1 MSAKDCRTNYLTKA
15 KLIMHQYSTQ
25 IAQIIQQNGLTGI
38 NHGLLH
44 GNTGLCIYFYHLAR
58 KTNNPDFEKL
68 ADDLLDKAFAN
79 LSTSVSADFENG
91 LAGIGL
97 GIEYLVQNNFA
108 EGKMDEI
115 LEEVDNKVFKAL
127 NEENHNSFELGNGL
141 SGNLFY
147 LVNRLKNKNEPFSM
161 AHQINR
167 ELLFLA
173 INKIDELVTTQFP
186 TIIKEMH
193 FDLFWRF
200 PVMLHG
206 LAEAFKLNIYNDKI
220 SCMIRQWLPYFE
232 AYIPSLHINRIFMA
246 IVLKQICVLLPD
258 KRLEKQAKIL
268 LFATDFEILKTEVDH
283 SVLNI
288 RYGWPGVAWLL
299 SMASKEIPAEWSS
312 YQLIGQAY
320 HEITGRHK
328 NILANY
334 LINVP
339 EVNSVQYGL
348 SFGLAGI
355 GLMELLWP
363 GVLSGNDSPTPE

>member
-1 MSAKDCRTNYLTKA
+1 MEQLP
-15 KLIMHQYSTQ
+15 IQ
-25 IAQIIQQNGLTGI
+25 IAKIIQQNGLAGV
-38 NHGLLH
+38 NHGLMH
-44 GNTGLCIYFYHLAR
+44 GNTGLCIFFYHLSR
-58 KTNNPDFEKL
+58 KTNNPDYEKI

-79 LSTSVSADFENG
+79 LSTSASADFENG
-91 LAGIGL
+91 LAGIGW
-97 GIEYLVQNNFA
+97 GVEYLVQNKFA
-108 EGKMDEI
+108 QGNTDEI
-115 LEEVDNKVFKAL
+115 LEEVDNKVFRAL
-127 NEENHNSFELGNGL
+127 NEDNHNSFELGNGL
-141 SGNLFY
+141 TGYLFY
-147 LVNRLKNKNEPFSM
+147 LISRLRNKAEPFSM
-161 AHQINR
+161 AQRINR
-167 ELLFLA
+167 ELLILT
-173 INKIDELVTTQFP
+173 INKIDELATAQFP
-186 TIIKEMH
+186 GIVKDMH

-232 AYIPSLHINRIFMA
+232 AYIPSLQINRVFLA
-246 IVLKQICVLLPD
+246 VVLKQICILMPD
-258 KRLEKQAKIL
+258 KRIETQAQIL
-268 LFATDFEILKTEVDH
+268 LFATNFEVLKTEVDH
-283 SVLNI
+283 SVI
-288 RYGWPGVAWLL
+288 SVRYGWPGAAWLL
-299 SMASKEIPAEWSS
+299 SMASKEIPVDWPN